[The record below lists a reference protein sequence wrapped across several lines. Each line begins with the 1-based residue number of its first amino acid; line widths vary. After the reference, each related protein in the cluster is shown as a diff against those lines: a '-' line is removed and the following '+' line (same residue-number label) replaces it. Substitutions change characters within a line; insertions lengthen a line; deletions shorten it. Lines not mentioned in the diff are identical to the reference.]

1 MIPLLPRRLAPRLL
15 LALLAAMGAM
25 LLLAVA
31 VAVPALDRQRD
42 RLQAHRLGP
51 AMAALWQEAEGA
63 LADGGSAD
71 AELATR
77 HITDLHFEVGI
88 LPEAPAAMV
97 RYFFTPAY
105 DGRAPFEVRVLL
117 PRPLLEGRSVDLGA
131 AGGGFDYALA
141 QIATDIADTGL
152 PARVALPLSDG
163 RWLTFASPRYWQ
175 ARWTPV
181 MRGLAVLVAGAGLVL
196 AAFGL
201 ARLLALPLERLAAAV
216 GPEHA
221 GPPHPLTAPPGASAE
236 VAAIAEA
243 IDRGRSALTE
253 LLEDRTRMLAAI
265 SHDLRTPATRL
276 KLRAEWIEDAGVR
289 DKILADLDEMTVMI
303 AAALDYLRQ
312 GAQQEAEQL
321 VAFTS
326 LLQAVCDDY
335 HDLGR
340 PVRLTEAP
348 PLQFDAS
355 GTIFGPG
362 DRGARRT
369 LLTFDQARVLRLR
382 CRPDALR
389 RALTNLID
397 NALKYGGMAEVMVQ
411 ATSEEVIV
419 DVLDEGPGIPEEEFA
434 NVLRPFYRLEQSRNR
449 GTGGTGLGLAI
460 VKSVIDAHGGTLEL
474 SNRARAGLRARVV
487 LPRRLEG

>member
-1 MIPLLPRRLAPRLL
+1 MTRLLPQRLAPRLL
-15 LALLAAMGAM
+15 LALLAAMGVTAV
-25 LLLAVA
+25 LAA
-31 VAVPALDRQRD
+31 AAALAALDRQQD
-42 RLQAHRLGP
+42 RLEAHHLGP
-51 AMAALWQEAEGA
+51 AMASLWQTAEGA
-63 LADGGSAD
+63 LADGGSPD
-71 AELATR
+71 AALATR
-77 HITDLHFEVGI
+77 HVTDLKFSLGPV
-88 LPEAPAAMV
+88 PTAAASA
-97 RYFFTPAY
+97 RYYFTPAY
-105 DGRAPFEVRVLL
+105 DGRAPFESRVLL
-117 PRPLLEGRSVDLGA
+117 SRPLLEGRSIDLGA
-131 AGGGFDYALA
+131 AGAGLEFALA
-141 QIATDIADTGL
+141 QISAEIAATGL
-152 PARVALPLSDG
+152 SAQVALPLSDG
-163 RWLTFASPRYWQ
+163 RWLRFSSPRFWT

-181 MRGLAVLVAGAGLVL
+181 MRGLAGLVAVAALVLVA
-196 AAFGL
+196 FGV
-201 ARLLALPLERLAAAV
+201 ARGLALPLERLAAAV
-216 GPEHA
+216 AQEPV
-221 GPPHPLTAPPGASAE
+221 GPPPSLSVPPGASAE
-236 VAAIAEA
+236 VAAIAAA
-243 IDRGRSALTE
+243 IDRGHSALAE

-276 KLRAEWIEDAGVR
+276 KLRAEWIEDTAVR

-303 AAALDYLRQ
+303 AAALDYLKQ
-312 GAQQEAEQL
+312 GTQQEEEQL

-348 PLQFDAS
+348 PLQFDTI

-362 DRGARRT
+362 GHTASRVP
-369 LLTFDQARVLRLR
+369 LTFDQARVLRLR
-382 CRPDALR
+382 CRPEALR

-397 NALKYGGMAEVMVQ
+397 NALKYGGIADVMVQ

-474 SNRARAGLRARVV
+474 SNRARVGLRARIV
-487 LPRRLEG
+487 LPRRL

>member
-1 MIPLLPRRLAPRLL
+1 MIRLLPRRLAPRLL
-15 LALLAAMGAM
+15 LALLAAMAVT
-25 LLLAVA
+25 LALAAAVA
-31 VAVPALDRQRD
+31 FPALERQRD

-51 AMAALWQEAEGA
+51 AMAVLWQEAEGA

-77 HITDLHFEVGI
+77 HVTDLHFEIGP
-88 LPEAPAAMV
+88 LPDGPAAMV
-97 RYFFTPAY
+97 RYLFTPAY

-117 PRPLLEGRSVDLGA
+117 PRPLLEGRSLDLGA
-131 AGGGFDYALA
+131 GGGGFDQALA
-141 QIATDIADTGL
+141 QIAEEIAATGL

-163 RWLTFASPRYWQ
+163 RWLSFASPRYWQ

-181 MRGLAVLVAGAGLVL
+181 MRGLAVLVAGAGLIL
-196 AAFGL
+196 AAFGV
-201 ARLLALPLERLAAAV
+201 ARLLALPLERLAAAA
-216 GPEHA
+216 EEQA
-221 GPPHPLTAPPGASAE
+221 GPSHPLTAPPGASAE

-276 KLRAEWIEDAGVR
+276 KLRAEWIEDEGVR

-303 AAALDYLRQ
+303 AAALDYLKQ
-312 GAQQEAEQL
+312 GAQQEDEQL

-362 DRGARRT
+362 DRGAPRT
-369 LLTFDQARVLRLR
+369 PITFDQARVLRLR

-397 NALKYGGMAEVMVQ
+397 NALKYGGVAEVMVQ

-419 DVLDEGPGIPEEEFA
+419 DVLDDGPGIPEEELG

-474 SNRARAGLRARVV
+474 SNRARSGLRARIV